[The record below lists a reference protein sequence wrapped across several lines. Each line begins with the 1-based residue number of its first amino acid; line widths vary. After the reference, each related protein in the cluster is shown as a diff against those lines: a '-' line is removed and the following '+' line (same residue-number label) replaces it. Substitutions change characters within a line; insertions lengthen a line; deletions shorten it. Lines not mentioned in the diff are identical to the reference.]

1 MSPIAIDKIATLS
14 LTGKRTSLRVFA
26 KTRSIPCSMPT
37 GFTDTCRDDSEG
49 VLVSPRMDNTNALS
63 LVGSKKD
70 TPESSGCGQGGRGLL
85 FGFQIRVQRPDEF
98 TMRRFNLRRQR

>member
-1 MSPIAIDKIATLS
+1 
-14 LTGKRTSLRVFA
+14 
-26 KTRSIPCSMPT
+26 MPT

-63 LVGSKKD
+63 LVGWKKD

-85 FGFQIRVQRPDEF
+85 FGLQIRFHRTGDLA
-98 TMRRFNLRRQR
+98 MRRFDLWR